1 MDIGNFLASL
11 VASEELRWLLVTIAG
26 GTGTYFFWNA
36 YAKNHLSTRAQLD
49 SRFDALINAQ
59 ASFTNE
65 WQERYEK
72 TQKRLDEER
81 EYGKKLDAKNVELR
95 MQLAEMR
102 GELNVLKQQL
112 GMFIACPSPECP
124 FKSIRDTMH

>member
-26 GTGTYFFWNA
+26 GTGVYFFWNA
-36 YAKNHLSTRAQLD
+36 YAKNHLSTRTQLD

-81 EYGKKLDAKNVELR
+81 EYGKQLDAKNVELK

-124 FKSIRDTMH
+124 FKSIRDTLH